1 MHLCIIILM
10 KRLKEV
16 YTFITNMGVTPDL
29 KIEDAQRVR
38 LTNILGVMPIFIYL
52 YFIYFGLSQNY
63 FFPPILCTA
72 LTIGA
77 LIGLYFNYRR
87 KHILAKCILFSVNSF
102 SVFITYNIL
111 NIDYSIVCY
120 FFPLIIAYEI
130 VFDAK
135 KEFKGFLPTFIFT
148 LLCAIA
154 CFVIPKGLVYSYTMT
169 DDLLKTSILLNYAF
183 PMTLSVA
190 FMFTIINIH
199 ANTQEKLIAAREAS
213 ERANKSKSDFLS
225 NMSHELRTPLN
236 GIIGSTNLLMHEQ
249 ATLSQKKYYEVLQH
263 SSDHMLHLINHILDF
278 SKIAEGK
285 INLDRNVFNMKEMVS
300 KLCGVYQVQNTNE
313 AVVFNFKI
321 DEDLNKMVISDDLR
335 LKQVLV
341 NLISNAFKF
350 TKKGEINLTVTTASQ
365 TESKM
370 TVQFAVKDTGVGIQV
385 EQLTKIFES
394 FEQADS
400 STTRNFGGTGLGLS
414 ISKQLVNLFNAEL
427 EVESKVGKGSAF
439 YFTITVDVDQSHT
452 NLKIDEDELKDLT
465 GFKIL
470 VAEDNTINMFV
481 LKTFL
486 KKWNVDFV
494 DVTNGVDALSN
505 YQKQDFDLVLMDLE
519 MPEMDGY
526 TALKEIRKQGSKI
539 PVIAFTAALYD
550 DMQND
555 LLAKGF
561 NDYIHKPFNP
571 TDLYNK
577 ILKYKS

>member
-1 MHLCIIILM
+1 
-10 KRLKEV
+10 
-16 YTFITNMGVTPDL
+16 MGVTPDL
-29 KIEDAQRVR
+29 RVEDAQRVR

-52 YFIYFGLSQNY
+52 YFVYFGLSQHY
-63 FFPPILCTA
+63 FFPPILCTG

-77 LIGLYFNYRR
+77 FIGLYFNY
-87 KHILAKCILFSVNSF
+87 KCKYILAKSILFSVNSF
-102 SVFITYNIL
+102 SVFVTYNIL
-111 NIDYSIVCY
+111 NIDYSIACY

-148 LLCAIA
+148 LLCALA
-154 CFVIPKGLVYSYTMT
+154 CFVLPKGLVYSYTMT
-169 DDLLKTSILLNYAF
+169 DDIFRASVLMNFIF
-183 PMTLSVA
+183 PMILSVA

-199 ANTQEKLIAAREAS
+199 AHTQEKLITAREAS
-213 ERANKSKSDFLS
+213 ERANKAKSDFLS

-236 GIIGSTNLLMHEQ
+236 GIVGSTNLLMNEQ
-249 ATLSQKKYYEVLQH
+249 ASLSQKKYYEVLQH

-285 INLDRNVFNMKEMVS
+285 INLDRNVFNMREMVS

-313 AVVFNFKI
+313 GVVFNFTI
-321 DEDLNKMVISDDLR
+321 DKDLDKMVISDDLR

-341 NLISNAFKF
+341 NLLSNAFKF
-350 TKKGEINLTVTTASQ
+350 TKKGSIDLTVTTVEQ
-365 TESKM
+365 TENNM
-370 TVQFAVKDTGVGIQV
+370 TVQFAVKDTGVGIQP
-385 EQLTKIFES
+385 EQLSKIFES
-394 FEQADS
+394 FEQADN

-427 EVESKVGKGSAF
+427 EVESKVGKGSTF
-439 YFTITVDVDQSHT
+439 YFTITLDVDQSSS
-452 NLKIDEDELKDLT
+452 NEKIEYGELKDLT
-465 GFKIL
+465 GLKIL
-470 VAEDNTINMFV
+470 VAEDNKVNMFV

-486 KKWNVDFV
+486 KKWNIDYV

-505 YQKQDFDLVLMDLE
+505 YQQHDFDLVLMDLE

-550 DMQND
+550 GMQSD
-555 LLAKGF
+555 LITKGF

>member
-1 MHLCIIILM
+1 
-10 KRLKEV
+10 
-16 YTFITNMGVTPDL
+16 MGVTPDL
-29 KIEDAQRVR
+29 RVEDAQRVR

-52 YFIYFGLSQNY
+52 YFIYFGLSQQY
-63 FFPPILCTA
+63 YFPPILCSG

-77 LIGLYFNYRR
+77 ITGLYFNYKR
-87 KHILAKCILFSVNSF
+87 KHILAKSILFSVNSF

-120 FFPLIIAYEI
+120 FFPLVIAYEI

-135 KEFKGFLPTFIFT
+135 KEAKGFFPTFVFT
-148 LLCAIA
+148 LLCTLA
-154 CFVIPKGLVYSYTMT
+154 CFLLPKGLFFSYTMT
-169 DDLLKTSILLNYAF
+169 DELLKTSILLNYAF
-183 PMTLSVA
+183 PMILSVA
-190 FMFTIINIH
+190 FVFTIINIH
-199 ANTQEKLIAAREAS
+199 SHTQEKLIAAREAS
-213 ERANKSKSDFLS
+213 ERANKAKSDFLS

-249 ATLSQKKYYEVLQH
+249 ASLSQKKYYEVLQH

-278 SKIAEGK
+278 SKIKEGK
-285 INLDRNVFNMKEMVS
+285 IHLDRNVFNMREMVA

-341 NLISNAFKF
+341 NLLSNAFKF
-350 TKKGEINLTVTTASQ
+350 TKKGSIDLTVTTVEQ
-365 TESKM
+365 TENNM
-370 TVQFAVKDTGVGIQV
+370 TVQFAVKDTGVGIQP
-385 EQLTKIFES
+385 EQLDKIFDS

-427 EVESKVGKGSAF
+427 EVESKVGKGSTF
-439 YFTITVDVDQSHT
+439 YFTITVDVDHAAQ
-452 NLKIDEDELKDLT
+452 NEKVDYGELKDLT

-470 VAEDNTINMFV
+470 VAEDNTVNMFV

-486 KKWNVDFV
+486 KKWKVDYV
-494 DVTNGVDALSN
+494 DVTNGVDALNN

-550 DMQND
+550 GMQGD
-555 LLAKGF
+555 LLGKGF